1 MNYLQL
7 CNAVLRE
14 INEVEITNVTS
25 TRGIQTSVADFIN
38 KAQRDIINSEVEW
51 PFTVVNQSFT
61 TTAGTSEYD
70 RESDAKTVDYD
81 SFTIQESADTA
92 ERKLKY
98 ISFDEYLE
106 KRNEADTNPDSSARA
121 LSEYVYTTP
130 DNKIG
135 LSPVPDKST
144 YTVRYYYYQTTTDMA
159 ANTDTPIIPERF
171 HDVIVNRARYYAH
184 MLRSDVQF
192 SQLALRDY
200 TDGLGRMR
208 VELINRKDYMRL
220 SNARY
225 FTAESV
231 CCEARRR
238 TDARQGCV
246 HASSGCRNPV
256 AKLRAG
262 HQRWLPPHQRLHQVR
277 LESGW
282 RLVGHHSRRTH
293 LQRSGYRRTGYG
305 SIQGVRQRLD

>member
-61 TTAGTSEYD
+61 TTAGTAEYD

-106 KRNEADTNPDSSARA
+106 RRNEADTNPNASARA

-135 LSPVPDKST
+135 LSPVPDAST
-144 YTVRYYYYQTTTDMA
+144 YTVRYYYYQTNTDMA
-159 ANTDTPIIPERF
+159 ANTDTPTIPERF

-208 VELINRKDYMRL
+208 VELINRKDYMR
-220 SNARY
+220 A
-225 FTAESV
+225 V
-231 CCEARRR
+231 
-238 TDARQGCV
+238 
-246 HASSGCRNPV
+246 
-256 AKLRAG
+256 
-262 HQRWLPPHQRLHQVR
+262 
-277 LESGW
+277 
-282 RLVGHHSRRTH
+282 
-293 LQRSGYRRTGYG
+293 
-305 SIQGVRQRLD
+305 

>member
-1 MNYLQL
+1 MNYLEL
-7 CNAVLRE
+7 TNAVLRE
-14 INEVEITNVTS
+14 INEVEITNVSS
-25 TRGIQTSVADFIN
+25 TRGVQSSVKDFIN

-51 PFTVVNQSFT
+51 PFTVVNQSLT
-61 TTAGTSEYD
+61 TTAGTAEYS

-106 KRNEADTNPDSSARA
+106 RRNEADTNPNASARA

-144 YTVRYYYYQTTTDMA
+144 YTVRYYYYQTTSDMA
-159 ANTDTPIIPERF
+159 ANTDNPTIPERF

-192 SQLALRDY
+192 AQLALRDY
-200 TDGLGRMR
+200 TEGLSRMR
-208 VELINRKDYMRL
+208 VELINRKDYMR
-220 SNARY
+220 A
-225 FTAESV
+225 V
-231 CCEARRR
+231 
-238 TDARQGCV
+238 
-246 HASSGCRNPV
+246 
-256 AKLRAG
+256 
-262 HQRWLPPHQRLHQVR
+262 
-277 LESGW
+277 
-282 RLVGHHSRRTH
+282 
-293 LQRSGYRRTGYG
+293 
-305 SIQGVRQRLD
+305 

>member
-61 TTAGTSEYD
+61 TTAGTAEYS

-106 KRNEADTNPDSSARA
+106 RRNEADTNPDSSARA

-135 LSPVPDKST
+135 LSPVPDAST
-144 YTVRYYYYQTTTDMA
+144 YTVRYYYYQTTSDMT
-159 ANTDTPIIPERF
+159 ANTDNPTIPERF

-208 VELINRKDYMRL
+208 VELINRKDYMR
-220 SNARY
+220 A
-225 FTAESV
+225 V
-231 CCEARRR
+231 
-238 TDARQGCV
+238 
-246 HASSGCRNPV
+246 
-256 AKLRAG
+256 
-262 HQRWLPPHQRLHQVR
+262 
-277 LESGW
+277 
-282 RLVGHHSRRTH
+282 
-293 LQRSGYRRTGYG
+293 
-305 SIQGVRQRLD
+305 

>member
-61 TTAGTSEYD
+61 TTAGTAEYD

-98 ISFDEYLE
+98 ISFDEYLDR
-106 KRNEADTNPDSSARA
+106 RNEADTNPNASARA

-135 LSPVPDKST
+135 LSPVPDAST
-144 YTVRYYYYQTTTDMA
+144 YTVRYYYYQTTSDMA
-159 ANTDTPIIPERF
+159 ANTDTPTVPERF

-192 SQLALRDY
+192 AQLALRDY
-200 TDGLGRMR
+200 TEGLSRMR
-208 VELINRKDYMRL
+208 VELINRKDYMR
-220 SNARY
+220 A
-225 FTAESV
+225 V
-231 CCEARRR
+231 
-238 TDARQGCV
+238 
-246 HASSGCRNPV
+246 
-256 AKLRAG
+256 
-262 HQRWLPPHQRLHQVR
+262 
-277 LESGW
+277 
-282 RLVGHHSRRTH
+282 
-293 LQRSGYRRTGYG
+293 
-305 SIQGVRQRLD
+305 

>member
-61 TTAGTSEYD
+61 TTAGTAEYD

-98 ISFDEYLE
+98 ISFDEYLDR
-106 KRNEADTNPDSSARA
+106 RNEADTNPNASARA

-135 LSPVPDKST
+135 LSPVPDAST
-144 YTVRYYYYQTTTDMA
+144 YTVRYYYYQTTSDMA
-159 ANTDTPIIPERF
+159 ANTDTPTVPERF

-208 VELINRKDYMRL
+208 VELINRKDYMR
-220 SNARY
+220 A
-225 FTAESV
+225 V
-231 CCEARRR
+231 
-238 TDARQGCV
+238 
-246 HASSGCRNPV
+246 
-256 AKLRAG
+256 
-262 HQRWLPPHQRLHQVR
+262 
-277 LESGW
+277 
-282 RLVGHHSRRTH
+282 
-293 LQRSGYRRTGYG
+293 
-305 SIQGVRQRLD
+305 

>member
-61 TTAGTSEYD
+61 TTAGTAEYS

-106 KRNEADTNPDSSARA
+106 RRNEADTNPNASARA

-135 LSPVPDKST
+135 LSPVPDKSS
-144 YTVRYYYYQTTTDMA
+144 YTIRYYYYQTTTDMA

-208 VELINRKDYMRL
+208 VELINRKDYMR
-220 SNARY
+220 A
-225 FTAESV
+225 V
-231 CCEARRR
+231 
-238 TDARQGCV
+238 
-246 HASSGCRNPV
+246 
-256 AKLRAG
+256 
-262 HQRWLPPHQRLHQVR
+262 
-277 LESGW
+277 
-282 RLVGHHSRRTH
+282 
-293 LQRSGYRRTGYG
+293 
-305 SIQGVRQRLD
+305 

>member
-1 MNYLQL
+1 MNYLEL
-7 CNAVLRE
+7 TNAVLRE
-14 INEVEITNVTS
+14 INEVEITNVSS
-25 TRGIQTSVADFIN
+25 TRGVQSSVKDFIN

-61 TTAGTSEYD
+61 TTAGTAEYD

-81 SFTIQESADTA
+81 SFTIQESGDTS

-106 KRNEADTNPDSSARA
+106 RRNEADTNPNASARA

-135 LSPVPDKST
+135 LSPVPDKDT
-144 YTVRYYYYQTTTDMA
+144 YTVRYYYYQTTTDMT
-159 ANTDTPIIPERF
+159 ANTDNPIIPERF

-200 TDGLGRMR
+200 TEGLGRMR
-208 VELINRKDYMRL
+208 VELINRKDYMR
-220 SNARY
+220 A
-225 FTAESV
+225 V
-231 CCEARRR
+231 
-238 TDARQGCV
+238 
-246 HASSGCRNPV
+246 
-256 AKLRAG
+256 
-262 HQRWLPPHQRLHQVR
+262 
-277 LESGW
+277 
-282 RLVGHHSRRTH
+282 
-293 LQRSGYRRTGYG
+293 
-305 SIQGVRQRLD
+305 

>member
-61 TTAGTSEYD
+61 TTAGTSEYS

-98 ISFDEYLE
+98 LSFNEYLE
-106 KRNEADTNPDSSARA
+106 RRNEADTNPNASARA

-144 YTVRYYYYQTTTDMA
+144 YTVRYYYYQTTSDMA
-159 ANTDTPIIPERF
+159 ANTDTPTIPERF

-208 VELINRKDYMRL
+208 VELINRKDYMR
-220 SNARY
+220 A
-225 FTAESV
+225 V
-231 CCEARRR
+231 
-238 TDARQGCV
+238 
-246 HASSGCRNPV
+246 
-256 AKLRAG
+256 
-262 HQRWLPPHQRLHQVR
+262 
-277 LESGW
+277 
-282 RLVGHHSRRTH
+282 
-293 LQRSGYRRTGYG
+293 
-305 SIQGVRQRLD
+305 